1 MLPRLRVSASSSG
14 AKPPTIPEEGET
26 QIVGSETGTLRDP
39 LDFNHAAVVFADALF
54 RRLPLDLDVAAFDHG
69 REDAATSAMA
79 RRLGTKIRR
88 HPRLII
94 DILRKRLYEGNGVL
108 RNDADLDRIWSTRND
123 EQR

>member
-54 RRLPLDLDVAAFDHG
+54 RRLPLDLDVAAFDRMSPELEQTIRNFSYTVSSDG

-88 HPRLII
+88 HPR
-94 DILRKRLYEGNGVL
+94 
-108 RNDADLDRIWSTRND
+108 
-123 EQR
+123 